1 MNESFPKKLGL
12 KILNSI
18 LSKVNAG
25 NGEQSGNGEQ
35 MLQFV
40 TKNIYGG
47 CNMMNV

>member
-1 MNESFPKKLGL
+1 MLILKKL
-12 KILNSI
+12 KIV
-18 LSKVNAG
+18 KVNAG

-47 CNMMNV
+47 CNMMSV